1 MSGLK
6 LPGLPDQLRGESEAG
21 FDRHGLWV
29 GLRVFRNYIRV
40 KRDQPSKE
48 LNPLIREAFHRIKE
62 DGTVRT
68 NLPETSDLTSPLARS
83 EAARPRVKATRGQ
96 NRRTKARC
104 AIAALVS

>member
-1 MSGLK
+1 MGEMSGLK

-21 FDRHGLWV
+21 FVMGCGSASGYSATTYGSSAISH
-29 GLRVFRNYIRV
+29 LRN
-40 KRDQPSKE
+40 
-48 LNPLIREAFHRIKE
+48 E

-83 EAARPRVKATRGQ
+83 EAARPRVKTTRGQ
-96 NRRTKARC
+96 NRRPKARC